1 MAATLTICKTGQQT
15 LTAPLIQTWQPALA
29 SNKHSKQFSFMD
41 LPLGSMRQ
49 VFGILSSQQS
59 NVNAGFFSPNLQ
71 IMSNTTT
78 HHNS

>member
-1 MAATLTICKTGQQT
+1 MAATLTICKTGQLDSNSSFT
-15 LTAPLIQTWQPALA
+15 TDMAA

-59 NVNAGFFSPNLQ
+59 NGNAGFFSPNLQ